1 MNILTY
7 IEKLYQKWDGTDE
20 QASLILRQINL
31 ALHISKIDSDETEQK
46 PNNFGTCD
54 VMVCTR

>member
-31 ALHISKIDSDETEQK
+31 ALHISKIDSDETE
-46 PNNFGTCD
+46 
-54 VMVCTR
+54 